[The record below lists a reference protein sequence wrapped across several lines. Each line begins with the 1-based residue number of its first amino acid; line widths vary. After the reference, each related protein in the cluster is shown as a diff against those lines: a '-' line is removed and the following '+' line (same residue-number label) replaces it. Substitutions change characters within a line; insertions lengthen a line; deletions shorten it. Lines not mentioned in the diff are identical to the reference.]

1 MLLSA
6 KFQAF
11 VEQSP
16 LSVMMRGLVENI
28 FSPQQ
33 FDDVFR
39 KYAVLGYTRD
49 LPFHTVAE
57 VLSEVVFTIAP
68 SVGAALQSRDGTLS
82 VSRKAFYNKLN
93 RIEPVV
99 GAGLVRDSAQRLA
112 PVLNALKVRREPQL
126 EGYQTFVLDG
136 NHLAATQHRLAVLR
150 FDTAAPLPGQSLVL
164 YDADK
169 QLATEMIPCEDGHSQ
184 ERSLLPEVLLLLLD
198 KYLLIADRN
207 FCTLGF
213 LFGIH
218 RRKASF
224 IIRYH
229 AGMPYEVVEE
239 RVSKG
244 CTDTGELFEET
255 VLIHEA
261 ATGET
266 LRLRLVTLVLF
277 QPTRDKETEIRI
289 LTNLPVEAA
298 NAQKVAEL
306 YRGRWTIESMF
317 QELTEHLTCEI
328 HTLGYPRAALF
339 AFSLALTAW
348 NLISIIKAS
357 LGAVYG
363 EEKVEQ
369 NVSGYY
375 LSLEISQ
382 VTQGML
388 IAIPPKDWQVFRE
401 MDANQLAEA
410 LKELASHVS
419 LPKYQS
425 HRRGPKK
432 PKPVRQNSGNGQHVA
447 TSRLLCP
454 PR

>member
-6 KFQAF
+6 CFQRF

-16 LSVMMRGLVENI
+16 VSVMLRGLVENI

-33 FDDVFR
+33 FDEVFR
-39 KYAVLGYTRD
+39 KNAVLGYTLV

-68 SVGAALQSRDGTLS
+68 SVGAALQSRADTLP

-93 RIEPVV
+93 HIEPVV

-112 PVLNALKVRREPQL
+112 PVLKALKVRREPQL
-126 EGYQTFVLDG
+126 KGYHTRVLDG
-136 NHLAATQHRLAVLR
+136 NHLAATEHRLEVLR

-169 QLATEMIPCEDGHSQ
+169 QLATEMIPCEDGHAQ
-184 ERSLLPEVLLLLLD
+184 ERSLLPQVILLLR
-198 KYLLIADRN
+198 KRYLLIADRN
-207 FCTLGF
+207 FCTRGF

-229 AGMPYEVVEE
+229 AGMPYEVIGKK
-239 RVSKG
+239 VSKG
-244 CTDTGELFEET
+244 RTDTGQLFEQT
-255 VLIHEA
+255 VLIREDV
-261 ATGET
+261 TGET
-266 LRLRLVTLVLF
+266 LRLRMVTLVLF

-289 LTNLPVEAA
+289 LTNLPVDAA

-328 HTLGYPRAALF
+328 RTLGYPRAALF

-357 LGAVYG
+357 LGAVHG
-363 EEKVEQ
+363 EEQVEQ
-369 NVSGYY
+369 HVSGYY

-382 VTQGML
+382 VAQGMQ
-388 IAIPPKDWQVFRE
+388 IAIAPKNWEVFRE
-401 MDANQLAEA
+401 MDAKRLAEV
-410 LKELASHVS
+410 LKELASHVNLS
-419 LPKYQS
+419 KYQS

-432 PKPVRQNSGNGQHVA
+432 PKPIRHNSGNGEHVA
-447 TSRLLCP
+447 TARLLCP
-454 PR
+454 HT